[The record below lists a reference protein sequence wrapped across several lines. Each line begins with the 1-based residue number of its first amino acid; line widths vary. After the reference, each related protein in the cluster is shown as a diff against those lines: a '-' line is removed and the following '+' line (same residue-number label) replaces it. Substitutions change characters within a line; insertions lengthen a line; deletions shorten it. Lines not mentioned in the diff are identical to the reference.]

1 MAFAV
6 SGGQLV
12 TIQKPVMQAAYSL
25 RITDDYTRDYAAI
38 FREQPAVRT
47 VVLFLARNIAQLGLP
62 VFRRIGD
69 NDRERLTEHALAK
82 LLSRPNS
89 FTTGFRFKRSLVADM
104 AIYDCA
110 LWLKT
115 RENNEPALMRIPP
128 WMFKAGGDNWLRP
141 EFFTIEG
148 ARGKVNIDA
157 ANFLY
162 LHGYNPTDDRLGSSP
177 LESLRRILAEEYS
190 AGQMREQV
198 LRNGARMAGYIKRP
212 KDASDWSEAARNRF
226 KTGWRSQYSGWSAT
240 EAGGTPIL
248 EDGMDFVP
256 AGQSAVD
263 LQYVEA
269 RKLTREE
276 VASAFFIPPPMVGI
290 LDHATFGNIEEQHKM
305 LYADTLGPWLEEI
318 QQEIELQLMPEF
330 LDIKGLYVEFNL
342 AEKLKGSFEEQAK
355 SIQTMVGAPVMT
367 RNEGRSRLNL
377 PRIDGGDALIVPL
390 NVLEG
395 GQASPTDSAP
405 DGALSAFRIPA
416 KARQAIAVGMKV
428 RPAQSYTTKARQVL
442 EKYFA
447 RQEAVVRSALGAKAD
462 AEWWNGDRW
471 DEELSAELYALSL
484 TVTTATAR
492 KQLEQLAFDADEYD
506 VDRTLAY
513 LEKVARSNATSINA
527 VTKQQIEAALEEAE
541 DALDQVAHVFDVA
554 KNARSEQGGL
564 TLVTALAG
572 FATLE
577 AVNQVRGSRKASKT
591 WIVTSSRPRSSHAA
605 MNGETVPI
613 DQQFSNGAA
622 WPGDSSAL
630 DVDEVAGCMCDLQI
644 TLD

>member
-12 TIQKPVMQAAYSL
+12 TIQKPVAQAPYSL
-25 RITDDYTRDYAAI
+25 RISDGYSRDYAAI

-62 VFRRIGD
+62 VFRRVDD
-69 NDRERLTEHALAK
+69 NDRQRLADHPLAQ
-82 LLSRPNS
+82 LLSTPNS

-104 AIYDCA
+104 AIYDAA

-115 RENNEPALMRIPP
+115 QEAGKPALVRIPP

-141 EFFTIEG
+141 DYFTIEG
-148 ARGKVNIDA
+148 ARGKVQLDA
-157 ANFLY
+157 RNFLY

-190 AGQMREQV
+190 AGVMREQV
-198 LRNGARMAGYIKRP
+198 MRNGARMSGYLKRP
-212 KDASDWSEAARNRF
+212 ASTTEWSDKARERF
-226 KTGWRSQYSGWSAT
+226 KSGWRAQYSGWSAT
-240 EAGGTPIL
+240 EAGGTPVL
-248 EDGMDFVP
+248 EDGMEFVP
-256 AGQSAVD
+256 AGQNAKD

-318 QQEIELQLMPEF
+318 QQEIELQLLPEF
-330 LDIKGLYVEFNL
+330 DDSKGLYVEFNL
-342 AEKLKGSFEEQAK
+342 AEKLKGTFEEQAK

-367 RNEGRSRLNL
+367 RNEGRARLNL
-377 PRIDGGDALIVPL
+377 PRIDGGDMLIVPL

-395 GQASPTDSAP
+395 GQASPTDAEP
-405 DGALSAFRIPA
+405 DGALSAFRIPSKA
-416 KARQAIAVGMKV
+416 KRAIGAQLKT
-428 RPAQSYTTKARQVL
+428 RPAESYSTKARQVL

-447 RQEAVVRSALGAKAD
+447 RQEASVRSVLGAKAD
-462 AEWWNGDRW
+462 TEWWNEDRW
-471 DEELSAELYALSL
+471 NEELSAELYALSL
-484 TVTTATAR
+484 TVTTVTAR
-492 KQLEQLAFDADEYD
+492 KQLEQLAIDPDEYD
-506 VDRTLAY
+506 ADLTLAY
-513 LEKVARSNATSINA
+513 LETVSRANAKSINF
-527 VTKQQIEAALEEAE
+527 VTKQQLETALDEAE
-541 DALDQVAHVFDVA
+541 DALDEVGHVFEVA
-554 KNARSEQGGL
+554 KGARAQQAAL
-564 TLVTALAG
+564 TIVTALAG

-577 AVNQVRGSRKASKT
+577 AVNQVRGNRKATKT
-591 WIVTSSRPRSSHAA
+591 WIVTSSNPRSSHAA
-605 MNGETVPI
+605 MNGETVPL
-613 DQQFSNGAA
+613 DQPFSNGAK
-622 WPGDSSAL
+622 WPGDGSAL

-644 TLD
+644 TFE